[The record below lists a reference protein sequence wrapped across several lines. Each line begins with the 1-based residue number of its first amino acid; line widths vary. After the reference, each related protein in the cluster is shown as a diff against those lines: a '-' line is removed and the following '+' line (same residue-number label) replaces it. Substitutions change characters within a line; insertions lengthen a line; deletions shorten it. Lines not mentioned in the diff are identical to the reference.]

1 MANTFVERIKLVL
14 SGAKKA
20 TRDAKKFE
28 TGLKKIQNAAVMAG
42 GSFFAAQGLIEGF
55 KHIINLSME
64 TEKVAQ
70 GFMNLGK
77 EFDISRTQMGKLRDA
92 VNGTMN
98 DMELMTLANQSMALG
113 VAQSTEEMS
122 DLFDIAQR
130 LGRALGVDTK
140 SSVES
145 LVTGM
150 GRQSIQMLD
159 NLGIIVKQEEAQER
173 YALSIGKVS
182 SKLTEQEKKL
192 AFNAEAMRQAK
203 KAVEALGTENLSTA
217 DNIDA
222 FGVRL
227 ERGFGVF
234 GRRAVQAID
243 GISQALGNVGV
254 GAKKGDMDL
263 VEFQHALMDLGEI
276 QSIDVMRNE
285 VEGLVLTMNDAFS
298 VGDMEIWSEMF
309 NETNDNAILGTK
321 HRIDMLGSFIY
332 AQTEA
337 NELGQNQLTIL
348 TAYYNQLK
356 DMEAAELFR
365 LEMME
370 QQKEVIDGINIGTRE
385 LTAGLQKIDTSLNIQ
400 ELTPRLNSLKQGL
413 NDIIVLSH
421 ETAGGVAK
429 AGMAI
434 GLAAESSS
442 EAVAEASTAFIVA
455 QIQQAM
461 AIMITKAF
469 GEVGFFGGLAVA
481 AGSAAVGQ
489 GLAKSIKGIKAA
501 EGFDGVVTEP
511 TLFLAG
517 EQGAEYVDI
526 EPTTNEGANR
536 GGGTVI
542 FQGNIMSDDF
552 IIDEA
557 IPKIRKAL
565 QRGES
570 LGIG

>member
-1 MANTFVERIKLVL
+1 MANTFTERIKLTL
-14 SGAKKA
+14 TGAKKA
-20 TRDAKKFE
+20 TKDAKKFE

-77 EFDISRTQMGKLRDA
+77 EFDISRTQMNKLRGA

-122 DLFDIAQR
+122 DLFDTAQR

-182 SKLTEQEKKL
+182 TSLTEQEKKL
-192 AFNAEAMRQAK
+192 AFNAEAMRQAR
-203 KAVEALGTENLSTA
+203 KAVEALGEENLSTA

-243 GISQALGNVGV
+243 GISQALGNVSEGE
-254 GAKKGDMDL
+254 MDI

-276 QSIDVMRNE
+276 KSIGVMRNE

-298 VGDMEIWSEMF
+298 VGDMERWSKIF
-309 NETNDNAILGTK
+309 NETNDNAILGAK
-321 HRIDMLGSFIY
+321 DRVGMLGSFI
-332 AQTEA
+332 ARQIDA
-337 NELGQNQLTIL
+337 NELGENELTIL
-348 TAYYNQLK
+348 TSYYNQLK
-356 DMEAAELFR
+356 EMESTELFR
-365 LEMME
+365 LEMMK
-370 QQKEVIDGINIGTRE
+370 QQEEVIDGINIGTRE
-385 LTAGLQKIDTSLNIQ
+385 LTENLQKVDTALNIK
-400 ELTPRLNSLKQGL
+400 EATPLLNGIKQGF
-413 NDIIVLSH
+413 NDIAVHSR
-421 ETAGGVAK
+421 K
-429 AGMAI
+429 ASDEVTKTGLAI
-434 GLAAESSS
+434 GLAAKSSS
-442 EAVAEASTAFIVA
+442 EAVSQASSEFITAY
-455 QIQQAM
+455 IQQAI
-461 AIMITKAF
+461 AIMVEKAF

-489 GLAKSIKGIKAA
+489 GLAKSITKIQAA

-511 TLFLAG
+511 TLILAG
-517 EQGAEYVDI
+517 EAGPEYVDI

-542 FQGNIMSDDF
+542 FQGNIMSDNF
-552 IIDEA
+552 IEEEA
-557 IPKIRKAL
+557 IPKIKEAL
-565 QRGES
+565 RRGADI
-570 LGIG
+570 GIG